1 MPRQR
6 FIQRI
11 LCELLTGI
19 VKEQKVPQSNKL
31 GILSLKKNRFFFRW
45 FLSAL
50 NLLYVNVYCKPLV
63 KNRLCIKHL

>member
-31 GILSLKKNRFFFRW
+31 GILSLKKKIDFFSDD
-45 FLSAL
+45 FLVHL
-50 NLLYVNVYCKPLV
+50 IYYMLMCIVNLL
-63 KNRLCIKHL
+63 